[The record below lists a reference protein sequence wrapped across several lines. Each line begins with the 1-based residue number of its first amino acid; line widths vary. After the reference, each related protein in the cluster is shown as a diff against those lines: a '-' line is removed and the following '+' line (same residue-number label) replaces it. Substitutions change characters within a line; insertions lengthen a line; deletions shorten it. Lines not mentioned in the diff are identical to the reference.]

1 MNLQEIISSIT
12 KSDAS
17 IAEQAQNR
25 QNSLTKPP
33 GSLGR
38 LEEFSIKYVAARGDF
53 SAEIEKPAILT
64 FAGDHGVADEG
75 VSAFPKEVTPQM
87 VANFANGGAA
97 INVLTRMEGINLKV
111 IDIGV
116 AGDCDFPGVIQ
127 RKVARGTADF
137 VKGPAMTKEQTER
150 AILIGFE
157 EAEKLINGGCT
168 LLGTGDMGIAN
179 TTPSTALYSVY
190 LNLPPEEITGRGT
203 GIDDERLI
211 HKTNIIKKAIEIN
224 KNSLTDPLSILS
236 ALGGFEIAGIC
247 GVVLAGAANKVP
259 VVVDGFISCAA
270 ALTAIKMNENVADY
284 CFFSHLSADS
294 GHKKI
299 MESLGIK
306 PILDLNLR
314 LGEGTGAA
322 LAMNL
327 IRAGMKIMR
336 EMATFEEAAVSNRQE

>member
-1 MNLQEIISSIT
+1 M
-12 KSDAS
+12 
-17 IAEQAQNR
+17 
-25 QNSLTKPP
+25 
-33 GSLGR
+33 GR
-38 LEEFSIKYVAARGDF
+38 LEDFSIKYVAARGDF
-53 SAEIEKPAILT
+53 SAEIDKPAILT

-97 INVLTRMEGINLKV
+97 INVLTRFEGINLKV

-116 AGDCDFPGVIQ
+116 EGDCDFPGVIQ

-137 VKGPAMTKEQTER
+137 VKGPAMTKEQTEE

-157 EAEKLINGGCT
+157 EAEKLINEGCT

-211 HKTNIIKKAIEIN
+211 HKTNIIKKGIEVN
-224 KNSLTDPLSILS
+224 KDLLNDPLDVLS

-247 GVVLAGAANKVP
+247 GVVLAGAAKKIP

-270 ALTAIKMNENVADY
+270 ALAAIKMNKNVADY

-306 PILDLNLR
+306 PVLDLNLR

-327 IRAGMKIMR
+327 IKAGMKIMR
-336 EMATFEEAAVSNRQE
+336 EMATFEEAAVSNKQK